1 MIGPEHETVRP
12 TEGEG
17 FADSVTLA
25 FGDPAAEVHGLARIG
40 LAPAASGEPVQASV
54 LAVLFA
60 GAEAVDVA
68 ARGEVELAEP
78 GWESVTVD
86 DVTLATIEP
95 LSEWSLR
102 WDGRLDLRFSAVSAP
117 IETAAGG
124 LSGYEQL
131 CRVEGSATVEGRERP
146 ISCLGQRGHNW
157 GVADW
162 DSMDL
167 ARTVSA
173 WWDDEH
179 ALLLTAIRPAGA
191 EHHDAEEVT
200 AHLLEGE
207 PLAVADPRL
216 STTYDAEGRQ
226 RRAGLELYVTG
237 EDDEYPRRVA
247 GEVACGTSLD
257 LGRLRLDCAFFE
269 WRTEGR
275 AGVGRYDLLRRA

>member
-1 MIGPEHETVRP
+1 MIGPEHEAVRP
-12 TEGEG
+12 AEGEG
-17 FADSVTLA
+17 FVDSVTVA
-25 FGDPAAEVHGLARIG
+25 FGDPAAEVNGLARIG
-40 LAPAASGEPVQASV
+40 LAAGDPVKASV

-60 GAEAVDVA
+60 GRETVDVA
-68 ARGEVELAEP
+68 ARGEVEVAEP
-78 GWESVTVD
+78 SWESMTVD
-86 DVTLATIEP
+86 AVTLASAEP

-102 WDGRLDLRFSAVSAP
+102 WDGRVDLRFSALSAP

-124 LSGYEQL
+124 LAGYEQL
-131 CRVEGSATVEGRERP
+131 CRVEGTATVEGRERRLA
-146 ISCLGQRGHNW
+146 CLGQRGHNW

-162 DSMDL
+162 DAMDL

-179 ALLLTAIRPAGA
+179 ALMLTAIRPAGA
-191 EHHDAEEVT
+191 GDHAAEELT
-200 AHLLEGE
+200 AHLVEGE

-226 RRAGLELYVTG
+226 RRAGMELYVTG
-237 EDDEYPRRVA
+237 EEDEYPRRVA

-275 AGVGRYDLLRRA
+275 AGIGRYDLLRRA